1 MTKEAVCFIRLKE
14 KPKMQ
19 FLPRRFYATFLATIF
34 LFLTANAQTNWG
46 QYTLIAP
53 NNTSTAKLIDLSNN
67 TYHSW
72 TLTGATTYSAYMI
85 NGDTLLRSVTK
96 SGNSFSGGPISGQ
109 VQMVDWNGNVV
120 WNYVYSTTQYCSHH
134 DIHYMPNGNV
144 LLISYEAKTATEATA
159 AGCSQAIAMWPD
171 KIVEVQPTGPTTGN
185 VVWEWHSWD
194 HLMQNVDAT
203 KANYVSNLSDHPEL
217 MNINYKTTKDWLHMN
232 GIDYNPVLD
241 QIAFSSHNMNEVY
254 VIDHST
260 TMAEAAS
267 HAGGNSGRGGD
278 ILYRWGNPAAY
289 GVTTPVAN
297 FNVVHDAHWAPAG
310 TPWANYL
317 VGFNNNGN
325 ATVSYVD
332 LWQPAMNGAGYVA
345 PAAGSAYGPTTYSK
359 RIIANGHTSNAGC
372 SEQFPNGNMLI
383 CVAIPGY
390 IYEIDS
396 TGNTVWSY
404 QNSGSVQQAHRYTAC
419 YIAGTQP
426 ATPSITS
433 NGTVLNTS
441 GGSTYQW
448 YFNGAAISGATA
460 ASFTATQNGN
470 YQVQITDASGCN
482 SELSAAVNV
491 TDANTGIAHLM
502 QDMPS
507 IVPNPSSGLFELVD
521 RKGRLYDIEV
531 MDLQGRVIKT
541 LHQHNQ
547 VDLSGV
553 ANGVYMLRATFADGN
568 YFTARIIK
576 N

>member
-1 MTKEAVCFIRLKE
+1 MHLKVH
-14 KPKMQ
+14 
-19 FLPRRFYATFLATIF
+19 RFAAIVMACVL
-34 LFLTANAQTNWG
+34 LFSVAKAQTRWG

-53 NNTSTAKLIDLSNN
+53 NNNSTAKLIDLNNN

-72 TLTGATTYSAYMI
+72 TLSGATTYSAYMI
-85 NGDTLLRSVTK
+85 NGDTLFRSVTK

-144 LLISYEAKTATEATA
+144 LLIAYELKTATDATA
-159 AGCSQAIAMWPD
+159 AGCSQAITMWPD

-232 GIDYNPVLD
+232 GIDYNPTFD
-241 QIAFSSHNMNEVY
+241 QITFSSHNMNEVY

-260 TMAEAAS
+260 TTAEAAS
-267 HAGGNSGRGGD
+267 HSGGNSGRGGD

-289 GVTTPVAN
+289 GVTTPAAN
-297 FNVVHDAHWAPAG
+297 FNVVHDAHWAPVD
-310 TPWANYL
+310 TKWAYHL
-317 VGFNNNGN
+317 VGFNNYGN

-332 LWQPAMNGAGYVA
+332 VFLPPMNGAGYVA
-345 PAAGSAYGPTTYSK
+345 PTPGTAYGPATYANRVTT
-359 RIIANGHTSNAGC
+359 NGHTNNAGN

-396 TGNTVWSY
+396 LGNTVWSY
-404 QNSGSVQQAHRYTAC
+404 QNTGSLQQAHRYTAC
-419 YIAGTQP
+419 NILGTQP

-460 ASFTATQNGN
+460 ASYTATQNGS

-491 TDANTGIAHLM
+491 MDANTGIAHLM

-531 MDLQGRVIKT
+531 MDLQGRVVKSIR
-541 LHQHNQ
+541 QHNH
-547 VDLSGV
+547 VDLSE
-553 ANGVYMLRATFADGN
+553 ATNGVYMLRATLVDGT
-568 YFTARIIK
+568 YFTARIVK

>member
-1 MTKEAVCFIRLKE
+1 MRLKSALSLIV
-14 KPKMQ
+14 
-19 FLPRRFYATFLATIF
+19 FLMCA
-34 LFLTANAQTNWG
+34 LFVCNANAQTNWG

-53 NNTSTAKLIDLSNN
+53 NNSTTAKLIDLNN
-67 TYHSW
+67 ATYHSW
-72 TLTGATTYSAYMI
+72 TLSGATTYSAYMI

-144 LLISYEAKTATEATA
+144 LLIAYEAKTATDATA

-171 KIVEVQPTGPTTGN
+171 KIVEIQPTGPATGN
-185 VVWEWHSWD
+185 VVWEWHVWD

-203 KANYVSNLSDHPEL
+203 KANYVSSLSDHPEL
-217 MNINYKTTKDWLHMN
+217 MNINYKTTKDWMHVN
-232 GIDYNPVLD
+232 GIDYNPMFD
-241 QIAFSSHNMNEVY
+241 QIIFSSHNMNEVY

-260 TMAEAAS
+260 TTAEAATHS
-267 HAGGNSGRGGD
+267 GGNSGRGGD

-289 GVTTPVAN
+289 GVTTPAAN

-310 TPWANYL
+310 TPWANHL

-332 LWQPAMNGAGYVA
+332 LFLPPMNGAGYVL
-345 PAAGSAYGPTTYSK
+345 PTAGTAFGPSSYAK
-359 RIIANGHTSNAGC
+359 RITTNGHTSNAGC

-396 TGNTVWSY
+396 LGNTVWSY

-419 YIAGTQP
+419 YISGSQP
-426 ATPSITS
+426 NTPSITT
-433 NGTVLNTS
+433 NGLVLNTT

-448 YFNGAAISGATA
+448 YFNGAAISGATG
-460 ASFTATQNGN
+460 ASYTATQNGN
-470 YQVQITDASGCN
+470 YQVQITDPSGCN
-482 SELSAAVNV
+482 SELSAAVSV

-507 IVPNPSSGLFELVD
+507 IVPNPSSGLFEVVD
-521 RKGRLYDIEV
+521 RKGRLYNMEV
-531 MDLQGRVIKT
+531 MDLQGKVVKLIQ
-541 LHQHNQ
+541 QHNQ
-547 VDLSGV
+547 VDLSE
-553 ANGVYMLRATFADGN
+553 AADGVYLLRASLSDGT
-568 YFTARIIK
+568 YFTTRIIK